1 MVKYV
6 FADTAYFLA
15 LSSRRDQLHPQARV
29 LRARHRKALLTTEW
43 VLTEVAAALAA
54 PSTRSQ
60 FTSLIAQLREQPEVR
75 VVAADSDHFK
85 QGCALY
91 AERKDKRW
99 SLTDCISFI
108 VMREHGVDAA
118 LTSDEDFVQ
127 AGFKRLMDP
136 SPRGVR
142 EPASPPYG
150 GGNVIPAGTELACA

>member
-1 MVKYV
+1 MLKYV

-29 LRARHRKALLTTEW
+29 LRARYRKALLTTEW
-43 VLTEVAAALAA
+43 VLTEVAATLAA

-75 VVAADSDHFK
+75 VIAADTDHFK

-142 EPASPPYG
+142 EPASQPYG
-150 GGNVIPAGTELACA
+150 CGNVILAGTELACA